1 MVSGVVRDSS
11 GVPQIDVLVQLIR
24 ADSSVIQSVR
34 TDAHGT
40 YTMVGML
47 PGIYQLKA
55 IETSFLP
62 TIRENLQV
70 SGKGRTQANLTLS
83 TLMEALSWLPAH
95 KKNPSEPEDDWTWT
109 LRSAAYR
116 PLLRYVD
123 ADGLET
129 IESPEGS
136 GVVEKNRGRVMIES
150 GARQFGDGGVH
161 ETAEFQHH
169 DRRGGESLIR
179 GQLSDAS
186 GGGSTLMAGYSQQNP
201 VGGGLETVAAYKM
214 APYVSSMNG
223 DGLREVTLRTV
234 ETMRLLPD
242 LVVDAGTQFGMFS
255 LGPQQM
261 TSAMPFADVTWSH
274 GENTLS
280 YAVTTSPEMQGTANV
295 GSDASFASLSGE
307 QNGQL
312 RQEHGLHQQL
322 KLEHDGDSYTE
333 SVAYYQD
340 VVDDPLIDATGDLAT
355 RGADTLYDGAANVAR
370 FMGANYASHGV
381 AVRVRHDGSLMYES
395 VSFETGSALDAPQAS
410 VSSENG
416 VPLFGT
422 RNAEA
427 LSLMVGGKAPRSG
440 TSWRAAYRMQPGSTV
455 TAVDLFESGLAGAYL
470 SVFLRQPLHHSRV
483 FPGGV
488 DAVVNVNNLLA
499 QGYHPFLTSDGST
512 LFFAQV
518 NRSIQGGLAFYF

>member
-1 MVSGVVRDSS
+1 M
-11 GVPQIDVLVQLIR
+11 DVLVQLMR
-24 ADSSVIQSVR
+24 ADSTIVQSVR

-40 YTMVGML
+40 YTMAGML

-70 SGKGRTQANLTLS
+70 SGKGRTQVNLTLS

-95 KKNPSEPEDDWTWT
+95 KRNPSEPEDDWTWT

-123 ADGLET
+123 EEGLET
-129 IESPEGS
+129 IESSEGS
-136 GVVEKNRGRVMIES
+136 VGVMRNRGRVLIES

-179 GQLSDAS
+179 GQVSDDP

-201 VGGGLETVAAYKM
+201 VGGGLETAVAYKI
-214 APYVSSMNG
+214 APGIGYTTNG
-223 DGLREVTLRTV
+223 GLREVTLRTAD
-234 ETMRLLPD
+234 TMRLLPD
-242 LVVDAGTQFGMFS
+242 LVVEAGTQLGMFS
-255 LGPQQM
+255 LGPQQV
-261 TSAMPFADVTWSH
+261 TSAMPFADVVWSH
-274 GENTLS
+274 GNNTVS
-280 YAVTTSPEMQGTANV
+280 YAVATNPEMQEAANV
-295 GSDASFASLSGE
+295 GSDASFATLSGE

-312 RQEHGLHQQL
+312 RQEHGLHQQV
-322 KLEHDGDSYTE
+322 KLEHDGDAYME
-333 SVAYYQD
+333 SIAYYQD
-340 VVDDPLIDATGDLAT
+340 EIDDPVVDATGSLVAA
-355 RGADTLYDGAANVAR
+355 GADTLYDSAANVAR
-370 FMGANYASHGV
+370 FMGANYTSHGI
-381 AVRVRHDGSLMYES
+381 AMQVRHDGPLMYEA
-395 VSFETGSALDAPQAS
+395 VSFETGSALEAPQAA
-410 VSSENG
+410 VSSAG
-416 VPLFGT
+416 GDPVFQT

-427 LSLMVGGKAPRSG
+427 LSLAVGGKAPRSG
-440 TSWRAAYRMQPGSTV
+440 TTWRAAYRMQPGSTV
-455 TAVDLFESGLAGAYL
+455 TAVDLFESGQAGAYL
-470 SVFLRQPLHHSRV
+470 SVFLRQPLHHTRV

-499 QGYHPFLTSDGST
+499 QGYHPFLTTDGST

>member
-11 GVPQIDVLVQLIR
+11 GVPQMDVLVQLLR
-24 ADSSVIQSVR
+24 ADSTVIQTAR

-62 TIRENLQV
+62 TIRENLHV

-95 KKNPSEPEDDWTWT
+95 RKNPSEPEDDWTWT

-116 PLLRYVD
+116 PLLRYID
-123 ADGLET
+123 EDGLET
-129 IESPEGS
+129 IESSEGS
-136 GVVEKNRGRVMIES
+136 GGVEKNRGRVLIES
-150 GARQFGDGGVH
+150 GARQFGDGGIH

-169 DRRGGESLIR
+169 DKRGGESLVR
-179 GQLSDAS
+179 GQVSDNP
-186 GGGSTLMAGYSQQNP
+186 GGGSTLMAGYSQRNP
-201 VGGGLETVAAYKM
+201 VGGGLETVVAYKI
-214 APYVSSMNG
+214 APGVSSIHG

-234 ETMRLLPD
+234 DTMQLLPD
-242 LVVDAGTQFGMFS
+242 LVVDAGTQLGMFN
-255 LGPQQM
+255 LGPQQV
-261 TSAMPFADVTWSH
+261 TSAMPFADVVWSH
-274 GENTLS
+274 GNNTVS
-280 YAVTTSPEMQGTANV
+280 YAVATNPEMQSAANV
-295 GSDASFASLSGE
+295 GGDVSFASLSGE

-312 RQEHGLHQQL
+312 RQEHGLHQQV
-322 KLEHDGDSYTE
+322 KLEHDGDSYME
-333 SVAYYQD
+333 SIAYYQD
-340 VVDDPLIDATGDLAT
+340 EIDDPVVDAMGNMMTA
-355 RGADTLYDGAANVAR
+355 GADSLYDSAANVAR
-370 FMGANYASHGV
+370 FMGASYTSHGMMMQ
-381 AVRVRHDGSLMYES
+381 VRHDGPLMYEA
-395 VSFETGSALDAPQAS
+395 VSFETGSALEAPQAS
-410 VSSENG
+410 VSSSGAEP
-416 VPLFGT
+416 VFQA

-427 LSLMVGGKAPRSG
+427 LSLTVGGKVPRSG
-440 TSWRAAYRMQPGSTV
+440 TTWRAAYRMQPGSTV
-455 TAVDLFESGLAGAYL
+455 TAVDLFESGMAGAYL
-470 SVFLRQPLHHSRV
+470 SVFLRQPLHHTRV

-499 QGYHPFLTSDGST
+499 QGYHPFLTTDGST